1 MSESS
6 NHITDL
12 TPLPQASVPPSNLPS
27 IAEVRDTVLH
37 HFPHLWPGVEAGL
50 STCATLLL
58 ADNANPTAL
67 IYMGAPSTGKTTIAK
82 FFETAQ
88 VGNKPLC
95 YRSDKF
101 TPASFLS
108 HSANVSKADLE
119 QVHLLPK
126 LRHRVLLTPELGPI
140 FTGKTD
146 DLKDRFATITRVLDG
161 EGLSTDSGTHGQ
173 INLAGEYVFAWLGA
187 TTPFSKNVWQVMAQ
201 LGSRLFFL
209 VMEGNTQP
217 SKVELIQSLLEPDSY
232 KERVGKSQVAVGNF
246 LSHLFTYYGGPQGVA
261 WNNTNAPQVVLE
273 LLVNCASLLA
283 VMRTPYGLDPEQ
295 DANGP
300 QNEGPTRAMSV
311 LYNLARGHALIHG
324 RTLLQSTD
332 LPLIGAV
339 MLSSM
344 PKRRR
349 EVILGF
355 VHQGGGTLTVH
366 DLAGI
371 AGVCPNTGQTI
382 MQEMEWLKLVQFDKP
397 GPGAASSI
405 RLLPEWE
412 WMATGPFRQ
421 LLLEAEAWQH
431 NGV

>member
-1 MSESS
+1 MSK
-6 NHITDL
+6 
-12 TPLPQASVPPSNLPS
+12 PSAFPS
-27 IAEVRDTVLH
+27 IADVRDTVLL
-37 HFPHLWPGVEAGL
+37 HFPHLWPAVEAGL

-67 IYMGAPSTGKTTIAK
+67 IFMGSPSTGKTTVAK

-88 VGNKPLC
+88 VDNHLLC

-126 LRHRVLLTPELGPI
+126 LKHRVLLTPELAPI

-146 DLKDRFATITRVLDG
+146 DLKDRFATITRILDG

-187 TTPFSKNVWQVMAQ
+187 TTPFSKNIWQVMAQ

-209 VMEGNTQP
+209 VMEGSAQP
-217 SKVELIQSLLEPDSY
+217 SKGELIQSLLEPDSY
-232 KERVGKSQVAVGNF
+232 KERVAKSQVAVGNF

-261 WNNTNAPQVVLE
+261 WNNTNAPPAVLE

-295 DANGP
+295 DASGP

-311 LYNLARGHALIHG
+311 LYNLARGHALLHC
-324 RTLLQSTD
+324 RTLLQFTD

-349 EVILGF
+349 DVILAF
-355 VHQGGGTLTVH
+355 VHKGGDALSVKEVGAV
-366 DLAGI
+366 
-371 AGVCPNTGQTI
+371 AGVSPNTGQSI
-382 MQEMEWLKLVQFDKP
+382 MQEMEWLKLVQLDAP
-397 GPGAASSI
+397 GPGTASSI

-412 WMATGPFRQ
+412 WIGTGPFRQ
-421 LLLEAEAWQH
+421 LLLQAEAWQH
-431 NGV
+431 NGA